1 MEQSHPVVAATQW
14 GPLLF
19 TLIFAAVMA
28 VVLYVVIR
36 RQAWKNPSGIPAGA
50 LSKTAIY
57 FAGLTLTLMFAFY
70 LGVVVLNKIGTPEK
84 GIASII
90 SGITVL
96 EAGLLGALLPYRTL
110 AREGRTQL
118 WVWLATGVAYAFVFY
133 LFAQI
138 LR

>member
-1 MEQSHPVVAATQW
+1 MNHVEVASTQW

-28 VVLYVVIR
+28 YVLYSVIR
-36 RQAWKNPSGIPAGA
+36 RKAFQNPAGYPAGA

-70 LGVVVLNKIGTPEK
+70 LGIVVLGKIGTPEK

-90 SGITVL
+90 SAITVL

-110 AREGRTQL
+110 AREGKTQV
-118 WVWLATGVAYAFVFY
+118 WVWLAIGVAYAFVFY
-133 LFAQI
+133 LIAQI